1 MRDISDENRGLSYG
15 ELAYIQGLDDEELQ
29 ELEDDCYKAQEE
41 QDTRLVGDYITEIEF
56 ERERRMGL

>member
-41 QDTRLVGDYITEIEF
+41 QNTMLVGDYITEIEF